1 MKYFKQIKNIR
12 QILETRGA
20 MIYLQNKDV
29 KFLNQLYFYLH
40 TLFDLIR

>member
-12 QILETRGA
+12 QIFIVKGA
-20 MIYLQNKDV
+20 MIDLQNKDV